1 MIDLNEIEINE
12 EDIKELTKE
21 MSIASGF
28 ELGAINTVMP
38 DTMKYSRAKY
48 SEFMLSETLANTD
61 GLSEKL
67 NECRFP
73 NMPAPHS
80 RKKYIH

>member
-38 DTMKYSRAKY
+38 DTMKYSKIKY
-48 SEFMLSETLANTD
+48 SEFMLSETLTSTD
-61 GLSEKL
+61 ELSKKL
-67 NECRFP
+67 DKCRFP
-73 NMPAPHS
+73 DMPAQHS
-80 RKKYIH
+80 RKKYTH

>member
-1 MIDLNEIEINE
+1 MIDLGEMELNEEEIEE
-12 EDIKELTKE
+12 MTKDV
-21 MSIASGF
+21 SIASGF

-48 SEFMLSETLANTD
+48 SEFMLSETLKQSES
-61 GLSEKL
+61 LSEKL

-73 NMPAPHS
+73 DMPAPHS